1 MSAQTG
7 VGTTPTTLVNVVTSG
22 VRRLLATG
30 FFTAACAGAAAG
42 PRAVVSEI
50 AADDSPRP
58 GANAAAR

>member
-1 MSAQTG
+1 
-7 VGTTPTTLVNVVTSG
+7 VNVVTSG

-30 FFTAACAGAAAG
+30 FFTAACAGAPAG
-42 PRAVVSEI
+42 PRAVVSEV